1 MQWWEWCDNNDDD
14 DGGVDIISDD
24 IIIIKFGVGDDDS
37 HQYKKLYGFHLQ
49 RKNKADRTY
58 ILAFFFSL
66 FPSEEKISDK
76 KIKFSR
82 S

>member
-1 MQWWEWCDNNDDD
+1 MIVTNTRSYMASIYRE
-14 DGGVDIISDD
+14 
-24 IIIIKFGVGDDDS
+24 KK
-37 HQYKKLYGFHLQ
+37 KKLIEHTFWSPIQEVIWLPFIE
-49 RKNKADRTY
+49 KKKADRTY